1 MAVTIKDVAKNA
13 GVSTATVSRV
23 INGSS
28 LIPPETSEK
37 VRKIML
43 NMEYHPNSIARSFAH
58 QSTYTIALIVDF
70 DNTDA
75 FNNPFFYQIQ
85 YGIEK
90 VLSSRG
96 YYLMI
101 VNEKTLINHET
112 ALNKL
117 IFEKRVDGVIFPASL
132 LKKSLVK
139 RMEKDKFPFI
149 VIGEPEEAFS
159 VNWVDINNKMAGEIA
174 AEHLIKN
181 KYEKIAF
188 ISGSLKDIFNK
199 NRLNGYLAALK
210 KHNINLSRDL
220 SIEGASTQ
228 EDGYRIMN
236 MLLESES
243 KPDAV
248 VVTNNITAF
257 GALKAIKE
265 KGYRVPEDI
274 GLISFD
280 RYPVA
285 EFSEPNMT
293 TVDIDVYD
301 LGIQAATM
309 LLKEI
314 EMPSESLQNSL
325 LSVNLISRGSGERL
339 QNVR

>member
-1 MAVTIKDVAKNA
+1 MAVTIKDVAKAA

-23 INGSS
+23 INSSS
-28 LIPPETSEK
+28 LIPPDTSEK

-58 QSTYTIALIVDF
+58 QSTYTVALIVDI
-70 DNTDA
+70 DNMDA

-90 VLSSRG
+90 VLSSRS

-101 VNEKTLINHET
+101 ANEKTMINHET

-117 IFEKRVDGVIFPASL
+117 IFEKRIDGIILPASL

-139 RMEKDKFPFI
+139 RMEKDRFPFI
-149 VIGEPEEAFS
+149 VIGEPEEGFS
-159 VNWVDINNKMAGEIA
+159 VNWVDINNIMAGEIA
-174 AEHLIKN
+174 TDHLIKN
-181 KYEKIAF
+181 GFKKIAF

-199 NRLNGYLAALK
+199 NRLNGYKTALE
-210 KHNINLSRDL
+210 KHNIHVSQDL
-220 SIEGASTQ
+220 VIEGVSTK
-228 EDGYRIMN
+228 EDGCRIMN
-236 MLLESES
+236 ILLES
-243 KPDAV
+243 KNRPDAV
-248 VVTNNITAF
+248 VVTNNISAF

-265 KGYRVPEDI
+265 KGYSVPEEI

-280 RYPVA
+280 SYPIA

-293 TVDIDVYD
+293 TVDIDVFD

-314 EMPSESLQNSL
+314 EIPSESMQHSL
-325 LSVNLISRGSGERL
+325 LSVNLISRGTGERPE
-339 QNVR
+339 NRR

>member
-1 MAVTIKDVAKNA
+1 MAVTIKDIAKTA

-28 LIPPETSEK
+28 LIPPDTSEK
-37 VRKIML
+37 IRKIML
-43 NMEYHPNSIARSFAH
+43 NMDYHPNSIARSFAN
-58 QSTYTIALIVDF
+58 QSTYTIALIVDI

-90 VLSSRG
+90 VLSNRS

-101 VNEKTLINHET
+101 ANEKTMINHET

-117 IFEKRVDGVIFPASL
+117 IFEKRVDGIILPASL
-132 LKKSLVK
+132 LKKNLVK
-139 RMEKDKFPFI
+139 RMEKERFPFI
-149 VIGEPEEAFS
+149 VIGEPEESFS
-159 VNWVDINNKMAGEIA
+159 VNWVDINNIMAGEIA
-174 AEHLIKN
+174 TNHLIKN
-181 KYEKIAF
+181 GFKKIAF

-199 NRLNGYLAALK
+199 NRLTGYIKALE
-210 KHNINLSRDL
+210 KHNIHVFQELV
-220 SIEGASTQ
+220 IEGVPTK
-228 EDGYRIMN
+228 EDGCRTMN
-236 MLLESES
+236 ILLES
-243 KPDAV
+243 KNRPDAV
-248 VVTNNITAF
+248 VVTNNIAAF

-265 KGYRVPEDI
+265 KGYNVPEEI

-280 RYPVA
+280 SYPVA

-293 TVDIDVYD
+293 TVDIDVFD

-314 EMPSESLQNSL
+314 EIHSESMQHSL
-325 LSVNLISRGSGERL
+325 LSVNLISRGTGERPK
-339 QNVR
+339 NKR